1 MTLQYR
7 LVASFPY
14 TEGDSRVRCMEQ
26 IFDARPND
34 DKPFDSSN

>member
-7 LVASFPY
+7 LVASSAY
-14 TEGDSRVRCMEQ
+14 TEGDSRVKRMEQ
-26 IFDARPND
+26 IFDERPND

>member
-14 TEGDSRVRCMEQ
+14 TEGDSRVRCTEQ
-26 IFDARPND
+26 MFDARPND
-34 DKPFDSSN
+34 DKPFDPRN